1 MQPVDVKVSTVSLE
15 TVIPPEFGRRKM
27 VQYYSNRIAPASRRR
42 YSFTSV
48 LPALFVIVLATLII
62 GTSFLGCA
70 TKSGQQTITAFCGS
84 ASKPAM
90 EEAAKAFTE
99 RTGIS
104 VYLNFGGSGTMLSQM
119 KISKEGDLYIPG
131 SPDYMVM
138 AERDGVVNPGSAKI
152 VAYLVPAIVVQ
163 PGNPKNIRELSDLSK
178 PDIKIGIGNPESVC
192 VGLYAFEILGHSNML
207 EAVGRNIVTYAES
220 CEKTATLV
228 ALKSVDA
235 ILGWDVFPKW
245 NPGTMDA
252 VYLKP
257 EQIPRIAYI
266 PAAVSTFSKDS
277 NSARK
282 FQDFLASPEGQKIFS
297 KWGYITTESE
307 ARKFAPDAEI
317 GGEYKLPKSYK
328 PLVK

>member
-1 MQPVDVKVSTVSLE
+1 
-15 TVIPPEFGRRKM
+15 M
-27 VQYYSNRIAPASRRR
+27 VEYYPNHIAPALRRR

-48 LPALFVIVLATLII
+48 ILTLFAVVLAILIT
-62 GTSFLGCA
+62 GTSFSGCT
-70 TKSGQQTITAFCGS
+70 TKVEQQTITAFCGA

-99 RTGIS
+99 RTGTK

-138 AERDGVVNPGSAKI
+138 AERDGVAAPGTAKI

-163 PGNPKNIRELSDLSK
+163 PDNPKNIHELSDLSK

-192 VGLYAFEILGHSNML
+192 VGLYAIEILERSNLL
-207 EAVGRNIVTYAES
+207 EAVGKNIVTYAES
-220 CEKTATLV
+220 CEKTASLI

-235 ILGWDVFPKW
+235 ILGWDVFSDW

-282 FQDFLASPEGQKIFS
+282 FQDFLASAEGQKIFS

-307 ARKFAPDAEI
+307 ARKFAPNAEI